1 MEAATAGLVGAAL
14 GAGVTILKSLVDSYS
29 LRKLESAKAQ
39 WTRAAAID
47 SELRTHVASVAR
59 ELLSAQHSME
69 WLCALTDG
77 DAVLSTPAV
86 ETYHAEIHATFPK
99 LLGAMATV
107 SSLNERVFQDLLVLA
122 DQIFVIDS
130 EIAAALRGFP
140 LSAPAASAKVAR
152 QRAAATTMYKTLPI
166 SISRIMRDMRQ

>member
-1 MEAATAGLVGAAL
+1 
-14 GAGVTILKSLVDSYS
+14 
-29 LRKLESAKAQ
+29 
-39 WTRAAAID
+39 
-47 SELRTHVASVAR
+47 
-59 ELLSAQHSME
+59 ME